1 MSLNQNSSRTFELLY
16 IKPGLSSWN
25 KLKNKNL
32 ETVDVNLNRSNLE
45 QPSFSY
51 QTTTYPNKLLTLI
64 RYGNLNFE
72 NPGSS
77 LRVFTVI

>member
-1 MSLNQNSSRTFELLY
+1 MSLFQNSSRTFEFLY
-16 IKPGLSSWN
+16 IKPGLSSCN

-51 QTTTYPNKLLTLI
+51 QTTTYPTS
-64 RYGNLNFE
+64 Y
-72 NPGSS
+72 
-77 LRVFTVI
+77 

>member
-1 MSLNQNSSRTFELLY
+1 MSLFQNSSRTFELLY

-45 QPSFSY
+45 QPSFFLPYNDVS
-51 QTTTYPNKLLTLI
+51 NKLLTLI
-64 RYGNLNFE
+64 R
-72 NPGSS
+72 
-77 LRVFTVI
+77 